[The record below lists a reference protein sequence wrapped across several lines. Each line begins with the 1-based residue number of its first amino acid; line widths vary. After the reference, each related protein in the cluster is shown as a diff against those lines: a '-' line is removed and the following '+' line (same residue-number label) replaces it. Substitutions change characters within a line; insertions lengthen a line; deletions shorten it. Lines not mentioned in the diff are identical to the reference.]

1 MGESVEQGHK
11 SASGQRRQAIITG
24 VVLAVMALA
33 VYGVVI
39 LKYVTNPS

>member
-1 MGESVEQGHK
+1 MEQGHK
-11 SASGQRRQAIITG
+11 PTSSQRKQALITG

-39 LKYVTNPS
+39 LKYVTNPT